1 MAGSINTI
9 AHEWMEAI
17 LTPNSIVV
25 DATTGNGKDTYFL
38 ASRCQK
44 VYAFDIQTQA
54 IENSQN
60 YNKDFTNISYVCD
73 NHEFINHYVKEE
85 VDLII
90 FNLGY
95 LPGSNHEIM
104 TTANSTKKALRNSME
119 ILTPNGSIIIT
130 SYIGHPGGLE
140 EYHEIHNEA
149 ALLQLK
155 LIKTF
160 QYENVSNS
168 PILLH
173 FKR

>member
-9 AHEWMEAI
+9 AHEWMETI
-17 LTPNSIVV
+17 LTPNSVAV
-25 DATTGNGKDTYFL
+25 DATAGNGKDTYFL
-38 ASRCQK
+38 ARRCQK

-54 IENSQN
+54 IENSKN
-60 YNKDFTNISYVCD
+60 YNKDFTNISYLCD
-73 NHEFINHYVKEE
+73 SHENMNAYVLEK

-95 LPGSNHEIM
+95 LPGSNHDI
-104 TTANSTKKALRNSME
+104 TTNATSTKKALRNSME
-119 ILTPNGSIIIT
+119 ILKPNGSIIIT

-140 EYHEIHNEA
+140 EYHEVRNEA
-149 ALLQLK
+149 TLLQLK

-173 FKR
+173 FKK